1 MKTPP
6 FVVKINVS
14 KGRHSYTYTH
24 IGILLRVKN
33 TNLTAEGLFRYTNTP
48 MGIILKAILFVNTN
62 WDNSSID
69 PYLGQWRRENDDYHP
84 GPDNDINGMYLEY

>member
-1 MKTPP
+1 
-6 FVVKINVS
+6 
-14 KGRHSYTYTH
+14 
-24 IGILLRVKN
+24 
-33 TNLTAEGLFRYTNTP
+33 